1 MNHRKW
7 TNSLGLTFISFLVV
21 IPFQN
26 CGHSPSELSG
36 EEDHEVRIIEAWEQ
50 MKLSFAHGLES
61 EDMEVSIIPNTLEKV
76 VFIGWCI
83 DDPDTLEKVVFIG
96 WCIDDPDNGSVEWEL
111 YLKDKSILAG
121 ETPCEGE
128 GKFRV
133 SISEVSRL
141 LHCGKDYYL
150 TAALG
155 EESDEVVIR
164 RDCPIDS

>member
-7 TNSLGLTFISFLVV
+7 TNLLGLTFISFLVV

-26 CGHSPSELSG
+26 CGYPPSEFSV
-36 EEDHEVRIIEAWEQ
+36 ERDHDVRVIEAWEQ
-50 MKLSFAHGLES
+50 MKLSFTHGLES
-61 EDMEVSIIPNTLEKV
+61 EDMEVSVIPN
-76 VFIGWCI
+76 
-83 DDPDTLEKVVFIG
+83 TLEKVVFIG

-111 YLKDKSILAG
+111 YFKDKSILAG

-128 GKFRV
+128 GKFQV
-133 SISEVSRL
+133 SISEIPQL

-150 TAALG
+150 IAALG
-155 EESDEVVIR
+155 EDSDEVVIR